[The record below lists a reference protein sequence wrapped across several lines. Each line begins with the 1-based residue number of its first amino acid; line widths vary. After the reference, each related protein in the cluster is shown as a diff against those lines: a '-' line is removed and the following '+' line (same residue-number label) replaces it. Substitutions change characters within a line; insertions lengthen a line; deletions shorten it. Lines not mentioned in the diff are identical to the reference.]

1 MARVL
6 VVDRDRALRAA
17 LARVLEDAGHT
28 VETVASVPAASATP
42 GRADVVITDEMSPTI
57 TGAGALVLVT
67 TSDANE
73 AARVEAF
80 EAGADDLVVRP
91 FSLREVVLRVRA
103 LMRRKR
109 SQDAADVIEVG
120 DLRIDR
126 SALRLWIG
134 GTPVT
139 VTTLEIRLLIH
150 LAEQS
155 GRTVTR
161 EQLLESVW
169 GDASLSVRVVDTSI
183 RRLRARL
190 GRARGML
197 RTLRNVGY
205 QLRAE

>member
-1 MARVL
+1 M
-6 VVDRDRALRAA
+6 VDRDRALRAA

-103 LMRRKR
+103 
-109 SQDAADVIEVG
+109 
-120 DLRIDR
+120 R
-126 SALRLWIG
+126 SARR
-134 GTPVT
+134 TRPT
-139 VTTLEIRLLIH
+139 SSRSEI
-150 LAEQS
+150 S
-155 GRTVTR
+155 G
-161 EQLLESVW
+161 
-169 GDASLSVRVVDTSI
+169 SI
-183 RRLRARL
+183 AARY
-190 GRARGML
+190 GSGSAARP
-197 RTLRNVGY
+197 
-205 QLRAE
+205 

>member
-1 MARVL
+1 M
-6 VVDRDRALRAA
+6 VDRDRALRAA